1 MVLGQCLDSVF
12 TVPISLF
19 LGYLV
24 LASARFVR
32 PCARSTLQLAPPT
45 TTPFPRKVEAAVH
58 MHVARFFQRA
68 VLSYSQGLMRSPLA
82 STNFCK
88 RSGSFRQSPSTS

>member
-1 MVLGQCLDSVF
+1 MLGQRFAEPL
-12 TVPISLF
+12 SLF

-32 PCARSTLQLAPPT
+32 PCARAALQLAPPT

-58 MHVARFFQRA
+58 VHVARPA
-68 VLSYSQGLMRSPLA
+68 AGGWAGGAPLI
-82 STNFCK
+82 
-88 RSGSFRQSPSTS
+88 